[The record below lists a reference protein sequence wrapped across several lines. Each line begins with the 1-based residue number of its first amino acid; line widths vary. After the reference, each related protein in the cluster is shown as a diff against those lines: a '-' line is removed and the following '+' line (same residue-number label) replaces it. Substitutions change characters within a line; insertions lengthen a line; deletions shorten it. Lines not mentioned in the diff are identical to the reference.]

1 MKEVVG
7 HKKDLGEI
15 AEIKLAAAG
24 KPTDDDRGEVEDES
38 GVKGRESRGE
48 TFSKESKGRDV
59 TGRRPDQEMYVVRMY
74 LHHEKGQGSFSNR
87 PSRERPA
94 DLASINT
101 FNRSAAKTL
110 QETT

>member
-48 TFSKESKGRDV
+48 TFSKESKGRNGTQTRPGDV
-59 TGRRPDQEMYVVRMY
+59 CCTNVPSPREGSRVFFESTKQGTTGR
-74 LHHEKGQGSFSNR
+74 
-87 PSRERPA
+87 SR
-94 DLASINT
+94 
-101 FNRSAAKTL
+101 
-110 QETT
+110 QHQH